1 MKKKF
6 HKIISLTVFV
16 LFMAATYMMLN
27 SYAGG
32 IVGVTK
38 RTSSDGCFCHGFS
51 ASANVRVFL
60 EGPASVQVNDTATFR
75 LKMTGGPLVKGG
87 TDIAA
92 QRGNLILSPLE
103 TNLQLLTFNGVNELT
118 HFPAKTPVN
127 DTVTYIFRYVAPNT
141 PNTKDTLYA
150 NGNSINGTGSSGGDQ
165 WNFAVNKIID
175 ITPLTSI
182 TNTGSEV
189 KGYSLNQNYPNP
201 FNPVTKISFSVKGE
215 RSKVKLMIFD
225 VTGRTVSELVN
236 QELTEGNYEYTFD
249 ASNLSSGL
257 YFYELQAGDF
267 RDTRKMILSK

>member
-1 MKKKF
+1 M
-6 HKIISLTVFV
+6 SLAVV
-16 LFMAATYMMLN
+16 ILFMSITYMLLS

-38 RTSSDGCFCHGFS
+38 RTTSDGCFCHGFG

-60 EGPASVQVNDTATFR
+60 EGPSSVQVNDTVTFR
-75 LKMTGGPLVKGG
+75 LKMTGGPLVRGG

-92 QRGNLILSPLE
+92 ERGNLILSPLE
-103 TNLQLLTFNGVNELT
+103 TNLQRLSFNGVYELT

-150 NGNSINGTGSSGGDQ
+150 NGNSVNGGGSSGGDQ
-165 WNFAVNKIID
+165 WNFSVNKIID

-182 TNTGSEV
+182 VNPGSEINNY
-189 KGYSLNQNYPNP
+189 KLSQNYPNP
-201 FNPVTKISFSVKGE
+201 FNPVTKISYSIKNDGFISL
-215 RSKVKLMIFD
+215 KVYDILGKEIA
-225 VTGRTVSELVN
+225 VLVN
-236 QELTEGNYEYTFD
+236 NSARAGSYEINFDAGNY
-249 ASNLSSGL
+249 SLSSGL

-267 RDTRKMILSK
+267 RDIRKMILSK

>member
-1 MKKKF
+1 MQKKIYKA
-6 HKIISLTVFV
+6 ISLMMFV
-16 LFMAATYMMLN
+16 LFMSTTYMLLS

-38 RTSSDGCFCHGFS
+38 RTSSDGCFCHGS
-51 ASANVRVFL
+51 AASANVRVFL
-60 EGPASVQVNDTATFR
+60 EGPSSVQVNDTVTFR
-75 LKMTGGPLVKGG
+75 LKMTGGPLVRGG

-92 QRGNLILSPLE
+92 QRGSLILSPLE
-103 TNLQLLTFNGVNELT
+103 TNLQRLAFNGVYELT

-150 NGNSINGTGSSGGDQ
+150 NGNSINSTGSSGGDQ
-165 WNFAVNKIID
+165 WNFSVNKIID

-182 TNTGSEV
+182 INTGSEV
-189 KGYSLNQNYPNP
+189 KGYGLNQNYPNP

-215 RSKVKLMIFD
+215 RSKVKLTVFD
-225 VTGRTVSELVN
+225 ITGRTVSELID

-249 ASNLSSGL
+249 GNNLSSGL

-267 RDTRKMILSK
+267 REIKKMILSK